1 MTFLNFDPNMTKTVE
16 GVEYVAIMCW
26 KCGGRAYLPG
36 YEHVDN
42 ARCWG
47 ECHGRPGPL
56 GWRTRADY
64 ERVLARRAKDEERR
78 AKKAREEAERF
89 AAEKA
94 AERKAFVEANG
105 DLVAALEAYDG
116 HSRFVL
122 EARTDVVR
130 DGETL
135 TDAQVA
141 ALWKA
146 ITDEAERLAKEIEV
160 PEGRQVVEVEVLK
173 VRDEEDTFSPYGGT
187 VWKMLVQADGFRLY
201 GSVPSSIVGAIERG
215 SRVRFTAT
223 LQPKETGFGFYKRP
237 TKAEVLEP
245 ASA

>member
-1 MTFLNFDPNMTKTVE
+1 MTFLNFDPTKTKTVD

-26 KCGGRAYLPG
+26 KCGGSAYLPG
-36 YEHVDN
+36 YEHVDG

-47 ECHGRPGPL
+47 PCRGRAGAI
-56 GWRTRADY
+56 GWRTRAEY
-64 ERVLARRAKDEERR
+64 EKILARRAKDEERR
-78 AKKAREEAERF
+78 AKKAREEAEKV
-89 AAEKA
+89 AAEKRA
-94 AERKAFVEANG
+94 ARETFVQENG

-135 TDAQVA
+135 TEAQVA

-146 ITDEAERLAKEIEV
+146 IRDEEERLAAEIDV
-160 PEGRQVVEVEVLK
+160 PEGRQIVEGDVLK
-173 VRDEEDTFSPYGGT
+173 ISEYEDTFSPYGGT
-187 VWKMLVQADGFRLY
+187 VLKMLVQADGFRLF
-201 GSVPSSIVGAIERG
+201 GSVPSSLSGVERG

-237 TKAEVLEP
+237 TKAEILSDV
-245 ASA
+245 SA